1 MRFGLDVHCLLI
13 FYALSQIFDFSDAQI
28 SSFSPLIPSNAPQA
42 IGSDVDI
49 TTTVTT
55 TLPTGSLVSILW
67 EFSDEV
73 VGAVSINS
81 TGGTSATLN
90 PGSIYASRIDISVGI
105 FASDQFTITLTIREL
120 LASEDGSTVSISYI
134 DLLNAS
140 LQLNIKECP
149 SSLPYG
155 VVITSSSRPY
165 RYQATGMFSC
175 PTGDLFYS
183 NGTALPSSDTTC
195 LANAEW
201 SVQDNL
207 QCWSAPDVMLNGDL
221 NVIELDDI
229 TLTCDYDVT
238 VIPSGTSSIFY
249 FDNVGYT
256 LKKEDSFTLQL
267 QREDNM
273 KPISC
278 QAITPYTEIYN
289 NTGRSLTETVNVLYG
304 PTYATSHTFA
314 LKYFVKIGDDEY
326 LLRSDENLTL
336 FCSSDANPAA
346 SCIWTVCG
354 KSCENI
360 SSAHTSDC
368 NMDYHLSTNSSISCT
383 ATNDYGFAS
392 SKMQKVTVVP
402 LTRPV
407 LFGNKQDEISMVA
420 NTVTSQTGS
429 NITLSCSIS
438 YEDELATEFEIILPN
453 GTIVKQ
459 PMLEVVSLT
468 TADAGNYTCVT
479 NDLFGSFEA
488 SVYVDVQYAPY
499 QATSTSCTWVIEETG
514 FCVIIFKSNP
524 GMEFVSLDINEQ
536 PALNDGANDVV
547 SNGDKQQYIFTKT
560 KVTSSDEGTYNLI
573 LSSLLPPY
581 NYLIEFDVT
590 VVNIDQ
596 LPTPDNTGAIVSGAV
611 AAVALIC
618 ITVVLALYV
627 TRRQQT
633 PKAKDRL
640 NTSHNTKPHSVHE
653 EYVEF
658 DEHVQS
664 NENTQETNAT
674 YENLEKLEED
684 KNGYLEVNVGDRQTT
699 AANYENTRGE
709 QNYEIIEGL
718 YDGEI

>member
-1 MRFGLDVHCLLI
+1 M
-13 FYALSQIFDFSDAQI
+13 
-28 SSFSPLIPSNAPQA
+28 
-42 IGSDVDI
+42 
-49 TTTVTT
+49 
-55 TLPTGSLVSILW
+55 
-67 EFSDEV
+67 
-73 VGAVSINS
+73 
-81 TGGTSATLN
+81 
-90 PGSIYASRIDISVGI
+90 
-105 FASDQFTITLTIREL
+105 
-120 LASEDGSTVSISYI
+120 
-134 DLLNAS
+134 
-140 LQLNIKECP
+140 
-149 SSLPYG
+149 
-155 VVITSSSRPY
+155 
-165 RYQATGMFSC
+165 
-175 PTGDLFYS
+175 
-183 NGTALPSSDTTC
+183 
-195 LANAEW
+195 
-201 SVQDNL
+201 
-207 QCWSAPDVMLNGDL
+207 
-221 NVIELDDI
+221 
-229 TLTCDYDVT
+229 
-238 VIPSGTSSIFY
+238 
-249 FDNVGYT
+249 
-256 LKKEDSFTLQL
+256 
-267 QREDNM
+267 
-273 KPISC
+273 
-278 QAITPYTEIYN
+278 
-289 NTGRSLTETVNVLYG
+289 
-304 PTYATSHTFA
+304 
-314 LKYFVKIGDDEY
+314 GDDEY

-392 SKMQKVTVVP
+392 SKMQKVTIVP
-402 LTRPV
+402 LTRPI
-407 LFGNKQDEISMVA
+407 LFGNKQDGISTVT

-438 YEDELATEFEIILPN
+438 YEDELSTEFELILPN

-488 SVYVDVQYAPY
+488 SVYVDVQFLLLQSDAPY
-499 QATSTSCTWVIEETG
+499 QPTPTSCTWVIEETG
-514 FCVIIFKSNP
+514 FCVISFKSNP

-536 PALNDGANDVV
+536 PALNDGANDVF

-560 KVTSSDEGTYNLI
+560 KVTSNDEGTYYLI

-596 LPTPDNTGAIVSGAV
+596 LPTPDNTGAIVGGTF

-618 ITVVLALYV
+618 ISVLLALYV
-627 TRRQQT
+627 TRRPQT

-658 DEHVQS
+658 DDHVRS
-664 NENTQETNAT
+664 NE
-674 YENLEKLEED
+674 K
-684 KNGYLEVNVGDRQTT
+684 
-699 AANYENTRGE
+699 AANYENTRRE

>member
-1 MRFGLDVHCLLI
+1 MTFVFTQTNQTLILNFCIFSECL
-13 FYALSQIFDFSDAQI
+13 
-28 SSFSPLIPSNAPQA
+28 
-42 IGSDVDI
+42 
-49 TTTVTT
+49 
-55 TLPTGSLVSILW
+55 
-67 EFSDEV
+67 
-73 VGAVSINS
+73 
-81 TGGTSATLN
+81 
-90 PGSIYASRIDISVGI
+90 
-105 FASDQFTITLTIREL
+105 
-120 LASEDGSTVSISYI
+120 
-134 DLLNAS
+134 
-140 LQLNIKECP
+140 

-175 PTGDLFYS
+175 STGDLFYM

-201 SVQDNL
+201 SGQDNL
-207 QCWSAPDVMLNGDL
+207 QCWSAPDVMLNGDF
-221 NVIELDDI
+221 NIIEFNDI
-229 TLTCDYDVT
+229 TLTCDYDDT
-238 VIPSGTSSIFY
+238 VIPSWTFSIYY

-256 LKKEDSFTLQL
+256 LKNEDAFTLQI
-267 QREDNM
+267 QRKDHM

-289 NTGRSLTETVNVLYG
+289 STGRPLTETVNVLYG
-304 PTYATSHTFA
+304 PTCATSHMFA
-314 LKYFVKIGDDEY
+314 SKYFVKMGDDEY

-336 FCSSDANPAA
+336 VCSSDANPAA

-360 SSAHTSDC
+360 SSTHTTDC
-368 NMDYHLSTNSSISCT
+368 NMDYHLSTNSSTSCI

-392 SKMQKVTVVP
+392 SKMQKVTIVP

-407 LFGNKQDEISMVA
+407 LFANKQDEISTVT

-438 YEDELATEFEIILPN
+438 YEDELGTEFEIILPN

-459 PMLEVVSLT
+459 PMLEVASLT

-479 NDLFGSFEA
+479 NDLFGSFDA
-488 SVYVDVQYAPY
+488 SVYVDVQFLLLPSDAPY
-499 QATSTSCTWVIEETG
+499 QPTPTSCTWVIEETG
-514 FCVIIFKSNP
+514 FCIISFKSNP

-536 PALNDGANDVV
+536 PALNDGANDVF
-547 SNGDKQQYIFTKT
+547 SNGDKQQYIFTKN
-560 KVTSSDEGTYNLI
+560 KVTSNDEGTYNLI

-596 LPTPDNTGAIVSGAV
+596 FPTPDNTGAIVGGTV

-627 TRRQQT
+627 TRRPQT

-658 DEHVQS
+658 DDHVRS
-664 NENTQETNAT
+664 NAKTQETNAT

>member
-1 MRFGLDVHCLLI
+1 MNFGLDVHCLLI
-13 FYALSQIFDFSDAQI
+13 FYELSQIFYFCDAQI
-28 SSFSPLIPSNAPQA
+28 SSFSPLIPSNVPQA

-49 TTTVTT
+49 TTIVTT
-55 TLPTGSLVSILW
+55 TLLTGSSVVSVLW
-67 EFSDEV
+67 EFSDETI
-73 VGAVSINS
+73 GAVLINS
-81 TGGTSATLN
+81 TGGTSAILN

-105 FASDQFTITLTIREL
+105 FASDQFTTTLTIREL
-120 LASEDGSTVSISYI
+120 LASEDGSTVSISYV
-134 DLLNAS
+134 LLNAS
-140 LQLNIKECP
+140 LQLNVQECP

-165 RYQATGMFSC
+165 RCQATGMFSC

-201 SVQDNL
+201 SGQDNL
-207 QCWSAPDVMLNGDL
+207 QCWSAPDVMIH
-221 NVIELDDI
+221 IEKGRCI
-229 TLTCDYDVT
+229 
-238 VIPSGTSSIFY
+238 
-249 FDNVGYT
+249 
-256 LKKEDSFTLQL
+256 QL
-267 QREDNM
+267 LREDNM

-278 QAITPYTEIYN
+278 QAVTPYTEIYN
-289 NTGRSLTETVNVLYG
+289 NTGRSLTVTVNVLYG
-304 PTYATSHTFA
+304 PAYATSHMFA
-314 LKYFVKIGDDEY
+314 SKYFVKMGDDEY

-336 FCSSDANPAA
+336 LCSSDANPAA

-383 ATNDYGFAS
+383 ASNDYGFAL
-392 SKMQKVTVVP
+392 SKMQKVTIVP
-402 LTRPV
+402 LTRSV
-407 LFGNKQDEISMVA
+407 LFGNKQDEISMIA

-479 NDLFGSFEA
+479 NDLFESFDA

-499 QATSTSCTWVIEETG
+499 QATPRSCIWVIKETG
-514 FCVIIFKSNP
+514 FCVISFKSNP

-536 PALNDGANDVV
+536 PALNHGANDVF

-560 KVTSSDEGTYNLI
+560 KVTSSDEGTYNLM
-573 LSSLLPPY
+573 LSSVLPPY
-581 NYLIEFDVT
+581 NYSIEFDVT

-596 LPTPDNTGAIVSGAV
+596 LPTPDNTGAIVGGTV

-618 ITVVLALYV
+618 ISVVLALYV

-633 PKAKDRL
+633 TKAKDRL
-640 NTSHNTKPHSVHE
+640 RTSLNTKPHTVHE

-658 DEHVQS
+658 DDHVQS
-664 NENTQETNAT
+664 NAKTQEKNAA